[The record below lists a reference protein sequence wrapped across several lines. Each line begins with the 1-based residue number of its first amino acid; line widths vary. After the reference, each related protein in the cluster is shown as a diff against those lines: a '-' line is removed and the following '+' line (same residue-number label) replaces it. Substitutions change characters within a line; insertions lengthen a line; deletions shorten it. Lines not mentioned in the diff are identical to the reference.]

1 MHENRK
7 GKRYEEKNSKND
19 HMPGVD
25 GDIVGLPDREL
36 LAAANAQ
43 ESISENE
50 ISEND
55 SNVTVGG
62 EEMENTEGENAD
74 LEVGEQESLPEI
86 VEEPA
91 KPEAGNEEADI
102 SDAPE
107 YAPKKKEEAHQE
119 YLRKIEED
127 REERAGATSEQTMIG
142 NEYLEFMVD
151 SNGRFTIGNVEGNP
165 DYTSDNGAIL
175 LYGHDDPGTSFST
188 IRMMSSE
195 GDTRDLVFKADSN
208 IYDTVNRTVT
218 SVMEAEGFLT
228 MMRRIIFGS
237 RSIWNLSRERRDGRT
252 L

>member
-1 MHENRK
+1 MAEEGRKNENGYVKEKKKRALCMRTGKEK
-7 GKRYEEKNSKND
+7 GMKKK
-19 HMPGVD
+19 
-25 GDIVGLPDREL
+25 IVKMIICLALTGTLLGCQTGEL

-142 NEYLEFMVD
+142 NEYLED
-151 SNGRFTIGNVEGNP
+151 R
-165 DYTSDNGAIL
+165 
-175 LYGHDDPGTSFST
+175 
-188 IRMMSSE
+188 
-195 GDTRDLVFKADSN
+195 K
-208 IYDTVNRTVT
+208 
-218 SVMEAEGFLT
+218 SVV
-228 MMRRIIFGS
+228 
-237 RSIWNLSRERRDGRT
+237 
-252 L
+252 